1 MTGMEMAAFFAKYVC
16 KYGAPDVLV
25 LVLVAAMLL
34 WGSACY
40 AQAVANQALQIKLSG
55 LLIVPID
62 PLAAFTPPTPTSG
75 DPCLAP
81 AANPPEVMPVLQP
94 LPAPSYRAVLAD
106 LAVDKPITLKADEL
120 LISMGRKIDSPHTN
134 DLPVDPP
141 TPLKTDGHLMAKYFA
156 DLRTRLAEL
165 PEDKRIISILPR
177 EVLSE
182 TALQSAL
189 SPFLGQ
195 PIDQEL
201 TQSVVSA
208 LVKAANK
215 ESRYLLDIYFP
226 TKVNERV
233 RDGVLVLAV
242 QPALLGRVIAR
253 GQKHTAARGIECRVA
268 GSAGSLVNLVDIGD
282 DISYLNYSL
291 WRQVGVVPEF
301 TPGELPGTTD
311 IVLTV
316 QDQAPQQFTLYTDN
330 SGSRT
335 TDLQRVSA
343 EAKLGDVGGRF
354 GHDLTYSLTASPDG
368 KQYQSHY
375 VSYAMPLERSDAL
388 KFSLTQSNSN
398 RQLESGAFQAGTADT
413 TARWELTRRFKTR
426 GLIRGV
432 LGLDAEFKSSED
444 YLAFGSAPVYKKTA
458 QLLQFGAGWNTKWIG
473 SAGPGT
479 FYVRAVGS
487 PGNLVGLNDDTTFNS
502 MREGAKS
509 RYWYVE
515 SDLQLSF
522 ALPKT
527 LAPNWTLLAGLRT
540 QFTDV
545 PLLSSE
551 RFGLTGKDKVRGYY
565 GDSYIADAGAI
576 VRLELQSPHWPMGAT
591 GDVDWD
597 AQFVAFVDAGRGFNA
612 TDEYIPDLGITARS
626 TEVSSHGVGLRLQAG
641 QKFNLRSDIAKRHK
655 GITTEGDWLWHTEAQ
670 LSF

>member
-1 MTGMEMAAFFAKYVC
+1 MEMAAFFAKFVC
-16 KYGAPDVLV
+16 KYGASDALAVA
-25 LVLVAAMLL
+25 LVAALLL

-40 AQAVANQALQIKLSG
+40 AQAVANQSLQTQLNG

-62 PLAAFTPPTPTSG
+62 PLASFTPPVPAPG
-75 DPCLAP
+75 DTCLASVV
-81 AANPPEVMPVLQP
+81 NRPESVPTP
-94 LPAPSYRAVLAD
+94 LPLSASSYRAVLAD
-106 LAVDKPITLKADEL
+106 LSADKPIALKADEL
-120 LISMGRKIDSPHTN
+120 FLGTQHNNGGINPI
-134 DLPVDPP
+134 DLPTDAPV
-141 TPLKTDGHLMAKYFA
+141 PLKTDGHLMAKYFA
-156 DLRTRLAEL
+156 DLRTRLTEL
-165 PEDKRIISILPR
+165 PQDKRVISLLPN

-182 TALQSAL
+182 ATLQSAL

-195 PIDQEL
+195 PINQEL

-253 GQKHTAARGIECRVA
+253 GQKHTAARDIECRVA

-335 TDLQRVSA
+335 TNQQRVRA
-343 EAKLGDVGGRF
+343 EAELGDVGGRF

-398 RQLESGAFQAGTADT
+398 RLLESGTFQARTADT

-444 YLAFGSAPVYKKTA
+444 FLAFGSAPVYKKTA

-527 LAPNWTLLAGLRT
+527 FAPNWTLLAGLRT

-551 RFGLTGKDKVRGYY
+551 RLGLTGKDRVRGYY
-565 GDSYIADAGAI
+565 GDSYIADAGAV
-576 VRLELQSPHWPMGAT
+576 VRLELQSPHWPLGAT

-597 AQFVAFVDAGRGFNA
+597 TQFVAFVDAGRGYNA
-612 TDEYIPDLGITARS
+612 TDEYIPDLGVTARS
-626 TEVSSHGVGLRLQAG
+626 TNISSHGVGLRLQAG
-641 QKFNLRSDIAKRHK
+641 QNFNLRSDIAKRHK
-655 GITTEGDWLWHTEAQ
+655 GITNEGDWLWHTEAQ